1 MAIPKPTRSPR
12 SAQLHSAPTLSRIT
26 RPRQPAT
33 PRKQR
38 RPLKHHREKLPIYET
53 IHAMNRDFEQ
63 VLADLEKLG
72 KMGLFK
78 PFLSNIF
85 RIMVEETRTH
95 ANFELIEVMQEVEQD
110 DWAHFGRL
118 RRQWEKTWEDPND
131 VLLEAEHLKQQRRK
145 EAEKKSKRQQR
156 RGVPNE

>member
-1 MAIPKPTRSPR
+1 MAITKLTRSPR
-12 SAQLHSAPTLSRIT
+12 SAQLHSASTLSRIT
-26 RPRQPAT
+26 RPRQSAT
-33 PRKQR
+33 PRKRR
-38 RPLKHHREKLPIYET
+38 RPLKQHPEKLPIYET

-63 VLADLEKLG
+63 VLAGLEKLE

-95 ANFELIEVMQEVEQD
+95 ANFELIEVMQEIEQD
-110 DWAHFGRL
+110 DWARFGRL

-131 VLLEAEHLKQQRRK
+131 VLIEAERLKQQRRK
-145 EAEKKSKRQQR
+145 EAEKKSKRHR
-156 RGVPNE
+156 RG